1 MIYLGSDH
9 AGYECKEE
17 IQKYLLAQGYETKD
31 LGAYNNQSSHYPQFA
46 KKVIQAVQ
54 EDSGNFGILF
64 CRSGQG
70 MAIAANRE
78 KKIRACVAWNEK
90 VAREARNDND
100 SNVLSVP
107 TSYVSTEQTKQ
118 IIVAFLSTNAS
129 KEPRHLERI
138 AMLSQ

>member
-9 AGYECKEE
+9 AGYEYKEE
-17 IQKYLLAQGYETKD
+17 VQKYLLAQGYETKD

-46 KKVIQAVQ
+46 KKVTRAVQ
-54 EDSGNFGILF
+54 ADSGNFGILF

-78 KKIRACVAWNEK
+78 KKIRASVAWNEK
-90 VAREARNDND
+90 VACEARNDND

-107 TSYVSTEQTKQ
+107 TGYVSIEQTKK

-129 KEPRHLERI
+129 KEPRHLKRI
-138 AMLSQ
+138 TMLN